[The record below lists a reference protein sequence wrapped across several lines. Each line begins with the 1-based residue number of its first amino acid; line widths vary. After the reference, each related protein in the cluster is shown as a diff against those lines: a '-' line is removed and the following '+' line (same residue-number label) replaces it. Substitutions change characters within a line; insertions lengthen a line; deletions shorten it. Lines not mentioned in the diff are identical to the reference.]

1 MKGIIVDCL
10 ACLVKE
16 RFGQAQW
23 ERILGLAGVKPGKIF
38 FATEDVPDRAALQI
52 IDKTCSVLGLDRQQA
67 ADAFGDYWVNTFAPK
82 IYMIHF
88 SKATTAREFLLRM
101 DDVHQSVTRKMA
113 NARPPRFEYEWKTEK
128 LLVMTYKSDRGL
140 VELVVGLVR
149 GVAKYY
155 GEDLRV
161 SRLNDYQ
168 VQVAFP

>member
-23 ERILGLAGVKPGKIF
+23 ERILGLAGIDPEKIF
-38 FATEDVPDRAALQI
+38 FATEDVSDPIALQI
-52 IDKTCSVLGLDRQQA
+52 LDKTCSVLGLDRQQA
-67 ADAFGDYWVNTFAPK
+67 ADAFGEYWVNTFASR
-82 IYMIHF
+82 IYKVHF
-88 SKATTAREFLLRM
+88 SKAKTAREFLLKM

-113 NARPPRFEYEWKTEK
+113 NARPPRFEYQWKNDK

-149 GVAKYY
+149 GVGKYY
-155 GEDLRV
+155 REDLRV
-161 SRLNDYQ
+161 SRLNEQQ